1 MIEVNSQNYSKK
13 RLKPYL
19 LIATVLF
26 VALFISG
33 FNSDLESASAA
44 LEELEQLFEPLGNLG
59 PFVLFLIIFLNNT
72 IKALGAIVMGIVLGI
87 PPLVFVVFNGFIIG
101 AIVSALGSAV
111 GYGVIAASLVPHG
124 IIEIP
129 VLLLST
135 ALGLSVGLES
145 LKFLIGRKSM
155 VRAQLRYGLKIY
167 LKWILVSLLI
177 AAIIEVFVTPYF
189 IVLAGGETILIQ

>member
-1 MIEVNSQNYSKK
+1 MIETNIQNYFRK

-33 FNSDLESASAA
+33 FSSDLESASAA
-44 LEELEQLFEPLGNLG
+44 LEDLEQLFEPLGNLG
-59 PFVLFLIIFLNNT
+59 PFVLFLIILLNNT
-72 IKALGAIVMGIVLGI
+72 IKALGAIVMGIALGI
-87 PPLVFVVFNGFIIG
+87 PPFVFIVFNGFIIG
-101 AIVSALGSAV
+101 AIVSVLGSAV

-145 LKFLIGRKSM
+145 IKFLIGRKSL

-167 LKWILVSLLI
+167 LKWILASLLI

>member
-1 MIEVNSQNYSKK
+1 MIEVNSQNYSEK